1 MRAEARSSWGRPQM
15 AHAANGVRR
24 EGPGRGGEAVTARTA
39 WSGPTHMME
48 QSTNNG
54 GLGVTLT
61 GVPRRERR
69 SLKFSLGPDRLM
81 TCKQDTIEHI

>member
-1 MRAEARSSWGRPQM
+1 
-15 AHAANGVRR
+15 V
-24 EGPGRGGEAVTARTA
+24 
-39 WSGPTHMME
+39 ME

-81 TCKQDTIEHI
+81 TCKQDIIEHI